1 MCDIYRDSIV
11 TIAASCSASD
21 SAGFLQDRKA
31 DDPVELNKPERLN
44 SVHVRQA
51 IDHSRMIRNDPI
63 HARAWTFQETVLP
76 RRLLSF
82 GSYEA
87 TWECETHRQCECRQ
101 IEYGIDARTSANELG
116 RAAYRQYTRR
126 AVEHAGKKYDPFG
139 RGAYF
144 QACATES
151 SSSQSSAEERYA
163 NQLLDHKPALK
174 DRETFRQYI
183 KMVLSTTLLTAINT
197 TYSTTTERNRTG
209 TSTSYSF
216 EKPSLNYAPACAER
230 PRHANLGTA
239 DCEKGPPA
247 LGEHVY
253 ALKTKRLSTAAVNSF
268 YRYWRRVLVPEY
280 TRRALSKDS
289 DRLVALQAIASDAN
303 SLIDNPYLAGL
314 WQGDLVNQLC
324 WQSVSGRNLPADNES
339 PSWSW
344 SSIRGPIVPHL
355 SEQFER
361 SDFDSECGMI
371 VVSVK
376 CSLASENRYGRI
388 LDGSIIVHASAMEVR
403 CVKNQDT
410 GLFNF
415 HPLVSRMNQPESKLS
430 VPLKMEFCPDTSLYC
445 QPEPLSRSVE
455 GDNHREPV
463 MRALLLFVKFA
474 ETRDFC
480 VLACGRVSNAPEP
493 NTCRRLGIGT
503 VDESSVDLF
512 FSRSFKERFVLI

>member
-1 MCDIYRDSIV
+1 MLIYHTHNRGVDFHAEATTMCDIYRDSIV
-11 TIAASCSASD
+11 TIAASSSASD
-21 SAGFLQDRKA
+21 SAGFLQDRKV
-31 DDPVELNKPERLN
+31 DDPVELNKPERL
-44 SVHVRQA
+44 SSLHVRQA

-126 AVEHAGKKYDPFG
+126 AVDHVGNKYDPLG
-139 RGAYF
+139 RGAYL
-144 QACATES
+144 QAYGS

-174 DRETFRQYI
+174 DRETYRQYI
-183 KMVLSTTLLTAINT
+183 KMVLSTTLFDAINT
-197 TYSTTTERNRTG
+197 MYSATTERERTV
-209 TSTSYSF
+209 TSAPYSSQ
-216 EKPSLNYAPACAER
+216 KPWIDYAPAHAER
-230 PRHANLGTA
+230 PKPLN
-239 DCEKGPPA
+239 
-247 LGEHVY
+247 
-253 ALKTKRLSTAAVNSF
+253 TAAINTGTF

-314 WQGDLVNQLC
+314 WQGDLINQLC
-324 WQSVSGRNLPADNES
+324 WQSASARNLPADNES

-355 SEQFER
+355 SEEFEK

-371 VVSVK
+371 VVSVQ

-415 HPLVSRMNQPESKLS
+415 HPLLSSMNQAESKVS
-430 VPLKMEFCPDTSLYC
+430 VPLKMEFSPDTSLYC

-455 GDNHREPV
+455 RDHLNSKHREPV

-480 VLACGRVSNAPEP
+480 VLVCGRVSDAPEP